1 MGTGDPQLLAVQLS
15 TPQFLLAW
23 ALAGG
28 AAIAVFLHANRHRV
42 DHATAWGI
50 GVFLFLG
57 LMLPLYV
64 LYYRRRRGR
73 RY

>member
-1 MGTGDPQLLAVQLS
+1 LNQPLAVQLS
-15 TPQFLLAW
+15 TPQFLVAW

-28 AAIAVFLHANRHRV
+28 AAIAVFLHANRHHV
-42 DHATAWGI
+42 GHATAWGI

-57 LMLPLYV
+57 LVLPLYV
-64 LYYRRRRGR
+64 FHYRRRRRPRR